1 MGEKPAI
8 HRFMWKNKKDL
19 MVIRA
24 FVHLVK
30 AGRQSFAVDEGG
42 RAAILCRQTRHQR
55 VQVATPA
62 CRHGNADLH
71 KNPLPPDKAG
81 RTATLCRR

>member
-1 MGEKPAI
+1 MGENPAI
-8 HRFMWKNKKDL
+8 HRFMWKNKEGL

-30 AGRQSFAVDEGG
+30 AGRQPFAADEGG

-55 VQVATPA
+55 CEKQITKRVQYET
-62 CRHGNADLH
+62 
-71 KNPLPPDKAG
+71 
-81 RTATLCRR
+81 